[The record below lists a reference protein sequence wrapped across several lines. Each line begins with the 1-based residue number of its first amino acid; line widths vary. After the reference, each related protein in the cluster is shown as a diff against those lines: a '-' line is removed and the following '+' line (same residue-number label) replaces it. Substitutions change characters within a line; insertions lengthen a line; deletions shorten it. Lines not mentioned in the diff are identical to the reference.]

1 MWGIEIVKKGKES
14 FPPRFLAGWRVCL
27 SMWKKGVFI
36 RPLGDVVVINLPL
49 SIKTK
54 EIDFLLEALKESI
67 SDLKKFT

>member
-1 MWGIEIVKKGKES
+1 
-14 FPPRFLAGWRVCL
+14 
-27 SMWKKGVFI
+27 MWKKGVFI